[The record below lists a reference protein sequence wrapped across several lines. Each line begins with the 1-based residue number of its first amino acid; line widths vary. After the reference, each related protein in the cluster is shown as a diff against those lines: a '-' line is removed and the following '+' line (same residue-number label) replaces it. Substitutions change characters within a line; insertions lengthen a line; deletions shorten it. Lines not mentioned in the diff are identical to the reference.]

1 MRLNFNI
8 ARRLLMRLDEKAR
21 TTLVK
26 RELELRRLL
35 RQMELDKLSSST
47 VFKNLQNELNV
58 VKEQLIAK

>member
-1 MRLNFNI
+1 VRLNFNI